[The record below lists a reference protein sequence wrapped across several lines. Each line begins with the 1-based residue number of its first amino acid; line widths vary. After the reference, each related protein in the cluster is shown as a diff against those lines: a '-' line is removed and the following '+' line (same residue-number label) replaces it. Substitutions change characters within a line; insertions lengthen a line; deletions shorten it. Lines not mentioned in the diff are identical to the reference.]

1 LSFHGTKVEDYLEL
15 LDKVKVP
22 LSLHWGDRDHTGPPE
37 VLEAVRLAI
46 SGRDTMEMHVYPG
59 VGHGYTAPSSDAWNK
74 EIAARSWQRAVEI
87 LNGLRTQPAAMNA

>member
-1 LSFHGTKVEDYLEL
+1 
-15 LDKVKVP
+15 
-22 LSLHWGDRDHTGPPE
+22 
-37 VLEAVRLAI
+37 
-46 SGRDTMEMHVYPG
+46 MHVYPG